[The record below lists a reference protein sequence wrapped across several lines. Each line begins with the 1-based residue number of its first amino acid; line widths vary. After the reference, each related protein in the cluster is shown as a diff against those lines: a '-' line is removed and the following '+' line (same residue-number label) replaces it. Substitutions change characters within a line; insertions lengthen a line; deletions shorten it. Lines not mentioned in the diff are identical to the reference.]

1 MLQLMRNQ
9 KFIKALMWIVIIAFV
24 AWLGLEL
31 GYGGGPRGAN
41 PEVGEVAG
49 ESIYWVTH
57 RRQVAELRDFQ
68 RRQANVAS
76 DEFDID
82 EQVWQQTVQRT
93 LLRQAIDRMN
103 IIVTPDEVADAM
115 VMNPPQGFE
124 QVPEFQTET
133 GAFNYEAYREF
144 LGTMTDQRWAQITG
158 MTFQEYEL
166 QMRYNLQAQKLR
178 QAIESGAWVTDAEL
192 RQAYRDQNEKVKLR
206 VIPAP
211 VSLVDDTEIELTD
224 AEVQQ
229 YYRSNLSEYAQPER
243 AMLRY
248 VVIRREPSARDSI
261 IARNQAW
268 DIYQQIQ
275 QGADFTEMARRYSE
289 DESNAD
295 TGGDLGTF
303 ARGMMVPPF
312 EEAAFSATPGTITE
326 PVHTRF
332 GWHIIKVER
341 KVTTP
346 ADSVEAKHILI
357 RDTTPGFETL
367 DSLQTI
373 AENLTRAEMQFVN
386 RALEYN
392 LPVETTPWFT
402 RDVTFPIPQVAEP
415 LRRLVRWA
423 FVGEVDSIASPHM
436 TDDHIIVAQLAARRS
451 AGPRD
456 LSEVRPQIESKLRMQ
471 KKVDA
476 AARMLQPVA
485 DRIAQGQPMD
495 AAVLGTDFSVV
506 DVGPFGRSQYL
517 PEVEAG
523 AFDGFTGAAF
533 ALARPGQMSGLV
545 RVPERGAYIMTLV
558 ERTLNEEGFEAQKEQ
573 FRQRLAR
580 RHRQTIFADW
590 DRYLTENAEI
600 KDYRDMFYRYN

>member
-9 KFIKALMWIVIIAFV
+9 KIIKALMWIVIIAFV

-31 GYGGGPRGAN
+31 GYGGGPGGAN

-68 RRQANVAS
+68 RRQSNTMS

-82 EQVWQQTVQRT
+82 EQVWQQTVQRE
-93 LLRQAIDRMN
+93 LLRQAINRMK
-103 IIVTPDEVADAM
+103 ITVTAEEVADAM

-144 LGTMTDQRWAQITG
+144 LATMTDQRWAQITG
-158 MTFQEYEL
+158 MTFQEYEA

-178 QAIESGAWVTDAEL
+178 QAIEGGAWVTEAEL
-192 RQAYRDQNEKVKLR
+192 RQAYRDQNETVKLR

-211 VSLVDDTEIELTD
+211 VSLVDDSEIEITD

-229 YYRSNLSEYAQPER
+229 YYRSHLREYAQPDR

-248 VVIRREPSARDSI
+248 VIIGRKPSARDSI
-261 IARNQAW
+261 IAQNQAW

-275 QGADFTEMARRYSE
+275 QGADFADLARRYSE
-289 DESNAD
+289 DESNAG

-312 EEAAFSATPGTITE
+312 EEAAFAARPGTVTE

-346 ADSVEAKHILI
+346 EDSVEAKHILV
-357 RDTTPGFETL
+357 RDTEPGFETL

-373 AENLTRAEMQFVN
+373 AENLTAAHLQFADRA
-386 RALEYN
+386 REYG
-392 LPVETTPWFT
+392 LSVETTPWFSH
-402 RDVTFPIPQVAEP
+402 DVTYPISQIAEP

-423 FVGEVDSIASPHM
+423 FVGEVDSIATPHT
-436 TDDHIIVAQLAARRS
+436 TDDHIIVAQLAARRT

-456 LSEVRPQIESKLRMQ
+456 LSEVRPQIESKLRLE

-476 AARMLQPVA
+476 ALRMLQPVA
-485 DRIAQGQPMD
+485 ERIAQGQPMD
-495 AAVLGTDFSVV
+495 AAVHGTDFSVV
-506 DVGPFGRSQYL
+506 DVGPFVRSQYL

-533 ALARPGQMSGLV
+533 TLTRPGQMSGLV
-545 RVPERGAYIMTLV
+545 RIPER
-558 ERTLNEEGFEAQKEQ
+558 
-573 FRQRLAR
+573 
-580 RHRQTIFADW
+580 
-590 DRYLTENAEI
+590 
-600 KDYRDMFYRYN
+600 